1 MIAAALTSL
10 ALGLLSAASPCVL
23 PLYPGF
29 LAYLSGMRE
38 SPSRVTRYGLG
49 FLVLAGVLS
58 MMLALGALIAGL
70 AVPLGRA
77 LAVAIPLVDGTIL
90 LLGLLLLANR
100 NPFRELPQV
109 NVPGLRHPWLNA
121 YLYGVLYGPLVLP
134 CSGPLVVAI
143 FALSLTVNEAVQQ
156 LWVFL
161 WFGLGLGIPLLALS
175 LLSGALQTRLTRH
188 LVRRQHALNI
198 IGGIL
203 LIAVAAYDLFT
214 NWRLLVLSFSSSGG

>member
-1 MIAAALTSL
+1 MIEAALTAV

-23 PLYPGF
+23 PLYPGY

-38 SPSRVTRYGLG
+38 PSSRVTRYGLG

-58 MMLALGALIAGL
+58 MMLALGALIAWL

-77 LAVAIPLVDGTIL
+77 LAIATLLVDGTIL
-90 LLGLLLLANR
+90 VLGLLLLANR
-100 NPFRELPQV
+100 NPFRVLPQL
-109 NVPGLRHPWLNA
+109 NVPGLQHSWLNA

-134 CSGPLVVAI
+134 CSGPMVVAI

-161 WFGLGLGIPLLALS
+161 WFGLGLGLPLLALS
-175 LLSGALQTRLTRH
+175 VLSGVLQARLTR
-188 LVRRQHALNI
+188 LLARRQRVLNI
-198 IGGIL
+198 IGGAL
-203 LIAVAAYDLFT
+203 LIAVAAYDLIT
-214 NWRLLVLSFSSSGG
+214 NWRLLTLSIL

>member
-1 MIAAALTSL
+1 MIEAAVTSL
-10 ALGLLSAASPCVL
+10 LLGLFSAASPCVL

-38 SPSRVTRYGLG
+38 SASPVMRYGFG

-58 MMLALGALIAGL
+58 MMLALGALIAWL

-77 LAVAIPLVDGTIL
+77 LAVATPLVDGTIL
-90 LLGLLLLANR
+90 VLGLLLLADR
-100 NPFRELPQV
+100 NPFRDLPQL

-161 WFGLGLGIPLLALS
+161 WFGLGLGLPLLALS
-175 LLSGALQTRLTRH
+175 VLSGALQTRLTR
-188 LVRRQHALNI
+188 LLARRQRALNVV
-198 IGGIL
+198 GGLL
-203 LIAVAAYDLFT
+203 LIAVAVFDLIT
-214 NWRLLVLSFSSSGG
+214 NWRLLAISFS